1 MFVEGMLV
9 AGLARR
15 VDRIKEIAESLEDC
29 SGKLHA
35 VECDVSKEESVVSAF
50 AWVQENL
57 GSVSVLVNSA
67 GITKESSLIGI
78 IHRRRCVLNSLEI
91 SSHSCSFVWF
101 PYLRKIGFL
110 FQMVIWRIGGQFST

>member
-1 MFVEGMLV
+1 M

-15 VDRIKEIAESLEDC
+15 VDKMKEIAESLEDC

-78 IHRRRCVLNSLEI
+78 IHRRRCVLYRIHLKFPVVPVA
-91 SSHSCSFVWF
+91 SF
-101 PYLRKIGFL
+101 GFHVYIKSD
-110 FQMVIWRIGGQFST
+110 FCFRW